1 MDATQKISDSILESD
16 EEENEG
22 NENTKGKPLAKLC
35 VLKNQHIPE
44 TELPLFLG
52 DNVLGRDP
60 NTCTLSLPAPSISRQ
75 HATICISVYRR
86 KGCHGEVDI
95 EALVWDRGTMNGTCK
110 GHLKLTPNVRYALSD
125 GDSLVLADIPCQYV
139 SCAVNTVSS
148 QGDTR
153 TPVSGHS
160 GIKATLPDASGE
172 KVSLVLDSDEETEG
186 GGYRR
191 HKAIDCFSPTNLIV
205 PESPI
210 IPSSSNKNNPD
221 SLCLSKEKNNKK
233 TLAIVDDSEEE
244 EESIAPGGTKSDNV
258 PVKQESNVSLT
269 SEELSASTSALSTDV
284 IHAFNL
290 DSDTDVEGEEEGVAS
305 VGPVSLNT
313 NQVIQPQNTN
323 WLQMDSDT
331 DIDENEDGLNKPSNT
346 VPSSDSTKHPCVIS
360 NIQPEGFAV
369 ISDKQV
375 HDDAAV
381 PDAATKAK
389 SLSFQSAS
397 IVDSVASV
405 QPKNFHLESDTD
417 EDEEGECI
425 PHKSSSKIGAPR
437 LDIMSVGPKSTHA
450 VPQNLHLESDTD
462 DEAIPVLSEPLVVSA
477 ATESHTTASS
487 VSPSN
492 RPEDQ
497 SSASDAD
504 TDVDESSMAPALG
517 GDVPANIRVGDDT
530 DVENN
535 EADVPK
541 TGEGQV
547 SSLCREKTPVLLL
560 PPSPP
565 KCSTPVQTSGMIPQK
580 EVEDMETQAFMSP
593 PSVPFNYPASP
604 PINII
609 VASSCSDSEE
619 QEDFV
624 VAETQSFILQR
635 RHNQSD
641 PSEDHTMDP
650 TQPLVLESSSDE
662 KEQSSSSYLQCQ
674 AQALAIECTQMFA
687 SVGECVN
694 PGDAQT
700 SAKMDSNLKTAQSN
714 EEPARHA
721 VMSEKDGQVDL
732 TLEATQAYILEP
744 TGDSV
749 DETDEDEGK
758 HTTSETQPLDLP
770 TSSTMVMAE
779 TQPLPAFE
787 KDENLTLDKSV
798 FSVVQVK
805 SSSYHEI
812 EEKEEHGEEAQPE
825 QKLFSGAL
833 YIAETQPMQIC
844 DDEESDDE
852 DSISGPRKANGN
864 PLQLEEGQTHPFATS
879 ALSVV
884 ETQPMQIGLPETQPM
899 ATSGNEDSDSEDSV
913 PGLRKRNA
921 KQLRLKQEKTQMP
934 TNSEGSPFE
943 TQPVDTV
950 GDGESD
956 EEDSLPVVRKK
967 RKAKP
972 LQLEEETQ
980 PLIGSQVSVAETQPM
995 GACEEELNDEDDL
1008 IPGPPKRKAKPLQLN
1023 EEETQPLSNSEIST
1037 GDPQPVETKTGV
1049 QPKRGR
1055 GRRSVTGTSGIS
1067 VRNQRGARGR
1077 SRRLGEEVDV
1087 ANPRQQEVTEE
1098 READKREREE
1108 SEIERQQQKEEQVI
1122 LERERIKREE
1132 KRLEKERTEK
1142 EKQERL
1148 QAQNAERIRSE
1159 QEKAEKERKQKE
1171 EKERSDQIKKEKEQL
1186 RERKNKEKE
1195 RLAHENAERQE
1206 KERLKRMEKERMEK
1220 EEKERL
1226 EAEKRK
1232 LEERLEREQKEQ
1244 EHQARL
1250 EKEAKEKAEK
1260 KRLEKEKKAEE
1271 KQIKE
1276 PEEKKPTVATRGRR
1290 ASTRRVATNPEQ
1302 DSTISTNDDVPA
1314 RRTRSRSNSSNSV
1327 SSERS
1332 ASSISTQ
1339 ESKGRGQGRGVRR
1352 TSKPPQAAISR
1363 SCNSR
1368 RTVALTTEQDS
1379 NDISPQ
1385 RVLLRSNSSNSINS
1399 EISSCSVSS
1408 RGGGRKTQPEP
1419 DFIPPVD
1426 SQMHQASAPKPAARG
1441 QKSRNI
1447 GRPLNEL
1454 SQEKEKA
1461 DFQQARATRG
1471 RQQARA
1477 NASEPAAPHE
1487 EDQLTQK
1494 KGHTSEE
1501 SPQPKRSRGRGQT
1514 AVKSETLATR
1524 ALTVSDGDDAKEK
1537 RKGRKRELVGNTEAD
1552 LTGRIE
1558 KPETT
1563 GKEEEEGK
1571 DETKHENPVPSKRR
1585 GRVSITQAKRNAKE
1599 SPPEVEAKE
1608 ESVQKEEETEK
1619 RARSRPSAAHKKKKE
1634 EQEDGG
1640 TSVTSMNQDAKPFT
1654 ATSSVSRK
1662 RQAPADSSPVAKTRH
1677 ASSASPG
1684 TSGRLRLASQAYKVL
1699 FTGVVDETGERV
1711 LAHLGGSMAEG
1722 VADMNCLVTDKV
1734 RRTVK
1739 FLCAV
1744 AKGVPIVTTQWLE
1757 KSGKAGNFLSTN
1769 AFVVKD
1775 PEQENKFS
1783 FCLQESLRAASS
1795 HPLLQGYKIHVT
1807 KSVKPEPVQMKDII
1821 SCSGGTFLPKMPSSQ
1836 KPQTIVVSCKEDWP
1850 LCGPAVSASL
1860 PVVTAE
1866 FILTGI
1872 LQQKLDFQAHALV

>member
-1 MDATQKISDSILESD
+1 EMDATQKISDSILESD

-172 KVSLVLDSDEETEG
+172 KASDTSTG
-186 GGYRR
+186 
-191 HKAIDCFSPTNLIV
+191 
-205 PESPI
+205 
-210 IPSSSNKNNPD
+210 
-221 SLCLSKEKNNKK
+221 SKECANSG
-233 TLAIVDDSEEE
+233 I
-244 EESIAPGGTKSDNV
+244 NV
-258 PVKQESNVSLT
+258 RILLHVFCL
-269 SEELSASTSALSTDV
+269 
-284 IHAFNL
+284 
-290 DSDTDVEGEEEGVAS
+290 
-305 VGPVSLNT
+305 
-313 NQVIQPQNTN
+313 
-323 WLQMDSDT
+323 
-331 DIDENEDGLNKPSNT
+331 
-346 VPSSDSTKHPCVIS
+346 
-360 NIQPEGFAV
+360 
-369 ISDKQV
+369 
-375 HDDAAV
+375 
-381 PDAATKAK
+381 PD
-389 SLSFQSAS
+389 
-397 IVDSVASV
+397 
-405 QPKNFHLESDTD
+405 
-417 EDEEGECI
+417 
-425 PHKSSSKIGAPR
+425 
-437 LDIMSVGPKSTHA
+437 
-450 VPQNLHLESDTD
+450 
-462 DEAIPVLSEPLVVSA
+462 
-477 ATESHTTASS
+477 
-487 VSPSN
+487 
-492 RPEDQ
+492 
-497 SSASDAD
+497 
-504 TDVDESSMAPALG
+504 
-517 GDVPANIRVGDDT
+517 
-530 DVENN
+530 
-535 EADVPK
+535 
-541 TGEGQV
+541 
-547 SSLCREKTPVLLL
+547 
-560 PPSPP
+560 
-565 KCSTPVQTSGMIPQK
+565 
-580 EVEDMETQAFMSP
+580 
-593 PSVPFNYPASP
+593 PASP

-798 FSVVQVK
+798 FSVV
-805 SSSYHEI
+805 
-812 EEKEEHGEEAQPE
+812 

-1276 PEEKKPTVATRGRR
+1276 PEEKKPTVATR
-1290 ASTRRVATNPEQ
+1290 
-1302 DSTISTNDDVPA
+1302 A

-1501 SPQPKRSRGRGQT
+1501 SPQPKRSRGRVCLSFPQ
-1514 AVKSETLATR
+1514 
-1524 ALTVSDGDDAKEK
+1524 
-1537 RKGRKRELVGNTEAD
+1537 
-1552 LTGRIE
+1552 
-1558 KPETT
+1558 
-1563 GKEEEEGK
+1563 
-1571 DETKHENPVPSKRR
+1571 
-1585 GRVSITQAKRNAKE
+1585 
-1599 SPPEVEAKE
+1599 
-1608 ESVQKEEETEK
+1608 
-1619 RARSRPSAAHKKKKE
+1619 
-1634 EQEDGG
+1634 
-1640 TSVTSMNQDAKPFT
+1640 
-1654 ATSSVSRK
+1654 
-1662 RQAPADSSPVAKTRH
+1662 
-1677 ASSASPG
+1677 
-1684 TSGRLRLASQAYKVL
+1684 VL

-1872 LQQKLDFQAHALV
+1872 LQQKLDFQAHALPQPPTPLRLRPNLLSPGMRNDIGT

>member
-139 SCAVNTVSS
+139 SCAVNT
-148 QGDTR
+148 
-153 TPVSGHS
+153 
-160 GIKATLPDASGE
+160 ATLPDASGE
-172 KVSLVLDSDEETEG
+172 KASDTSTGSKECANSGINVRVSLMKTPVKPFWLWLAKQTPTPPQVSLVLDSDEETEG

-191 HKAIDCFSPTNLIV
+191 RQYLF
-205 PESPI
+205 ESCTKI
-210 IPSSSNKNNPD
+210 LLHVFCLPD
-221 SLCLSKEKNNKK
+221 
-233 TLAIVDDSEEE
+233 
-244 EESIAPGGTKSDNV
+244 
-258 PVKQESNVSLT
+258 
-269 SEELSASTSALSTDV
+269 
-284 IHAFNL
+284 
-290 DSDTDVEGEEEGVAS
+290 
-305 VGPVSLNT
+305 
-313 NQVIQPQNTN
+313 
-323 WLQMDSDT
+323 
-331 DIDENEDGLNKPSNT
+331 
-346 VPSSDSTKHPCVIS
+346 
-360 NIQPEGFAV
+360 
-369 ISDKQV
+369 
-375 HDDAAV
+375 
-381 PDAATKAK
+381 
-389 SLSFQSAS
+389 
-397 IVDSVASV
+397 
-405 QPKNFHLESDTD
+405 
-417 EDEEGECI
+417 
-425 PHKSSSKIGAPR
+425 
-437 LDIMSVGPKSTHA
+437 
-450 VPQNLHLESDTD
+450 
-462 DEAIPVLSEPLVVSA
+462 
-477 ATESHTTASS
+477 
-487 VSPSN
+487 
-492 RPEDQ
+492 
-497 SSASDAD
+497 
-504 TDVDESSMAPALG
+504 
-517 GDVPANIRVGDDT
+517 
-530 DVENN
+530 
-535 EADVPK
+535 
-541 TGEGQV
+541 
-547 SSLCREKTPVLLL
+547 
-560 PPSPP
+560 
-565 KCSTPVQTSGMIPQK
+565 
-580 EVEDMETQAFMSP
+580 
-593 PSVPFNYPASP
+593 PASP

-1514 AVKSETLATR
+1514 
-1524 ALTVSDGDDAKEK
+1524 
-1537 RKGRKRELVGNTEAD
+1537 
-1552 LTGRIE
+1552 
-1558 KPETT
+1558 
-1563 GKEEEEGK
+1563 
-1571 DETKHENPVPSKRR
+1571 
-1585 GRVSITQAKRNAKE
+1585 
-1599 SPPEVEAKE
+1599 
-1608 ESVQKEEETEK
+1608 
-1619 RARSRPSAAHKKKKE
+1619 
-1634 EQEDGG
+1634 
-1640 TSVTSMNQDAKPFT
+1640 
-1654 ATSSVSRK
+1654 
-1662 RQAPADSSPVAKTRH
+1662 
-1677 ASSASPG
+1677 
-1684 TSGRLRLASQAYKVL
+1684 VL

-1757 KSGKAGNFLSTN
+1757 KKCYTSGNFLSTN